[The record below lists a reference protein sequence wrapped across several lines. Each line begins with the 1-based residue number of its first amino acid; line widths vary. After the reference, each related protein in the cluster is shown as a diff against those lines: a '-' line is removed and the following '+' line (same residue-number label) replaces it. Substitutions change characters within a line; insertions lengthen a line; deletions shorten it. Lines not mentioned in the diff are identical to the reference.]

1 MERGRARRP
10 GERAF
15 AVVAVIFA
23 IVASWQAYGISGF
36 SGLSTPGFF
45 PMLAAGVMT
54 VSALSVLWSTLRLP
68 DVEEGKG
75 RTLGGFLRE
84 VLPIRLRVMVLMVI
98 VYMLALPWMGFVL
111 SSSLFL
117 FAGIQVLWRKRILI
131 TCGLTVATMAI
142 VYGVFQVVFQ
152 VVLPQGILL
161 RGLF

>member
-15 AVVAVIFA
+15 AVLAVVFA
-23 IVASWQAYGISGF
+23 LVASWQAYGISGF
-36 SGLSTPGFF
+36 SGLSTAGVF

-54 VSALSVLWSTLRLP
+54 LAALSVLWSTLRMP
-68 DVEEGKG
+68 EVEEGQG
-75 RTLGGFLRE
+75 RTIGGFLRE
-84 VLPIRLRVMVLMVI
+84 VFPARQQVMVLMVV
-98 VYMLALPWMGFVL
+98 VYMLVLPWIGFVL

-117 FAGIQVLWRKRILI
+117 FAGIHYLWRKRIVI
-131 TCGLTVATMAI
+131 TIGLTVVTMAV
-142 VYGVFQVVFQ
+142 VYVVFRVVFQ